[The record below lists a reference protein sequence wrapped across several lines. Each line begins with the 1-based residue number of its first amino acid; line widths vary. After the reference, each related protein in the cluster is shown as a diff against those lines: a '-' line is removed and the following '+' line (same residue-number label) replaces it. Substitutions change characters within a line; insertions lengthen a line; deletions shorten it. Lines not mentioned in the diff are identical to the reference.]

1 MYIYLNFYFSRV
13 ARLTAGNWVA
23 AEWPSLSPAP
33 ILTTKSGEAATSSSS
48 NSSHLSRPIN
58 PSYPGRLPLVS
69 LCFSFHPSGSDKKI
83 VSWKKLSWKHF
94 SFTVAIRYLE
104 PNKHL
109 PIQATLAGTSTRHT
123 LDGYPWYISLLMN
136 YIQIFVSTGKSFSEA
151 LIFAQHVLSLGFS
164 CIELVIQWT
173 ICRHNI
179 VCYSR
184 LRNKHRGTLINF
196 WTFFQ
201 GVHSLLE
208 MVMRTFLLKIRYLMV
223 WGTPIFSAT
232 LNTFAKCSRGY
243 AYSRGYVYSRV

>member
-151 LIFAQHVLSLGFS
+151 LIFAEHEENMLCAEIVQNVKSNFCTQHVLPM
-164 CIELVIQWT
+164 
-173 ICRHNI
+173 
-179 VCYSR
+179 
-184 LRNKHRGTLINF
+184 F
-196 WTFFQ
+196 WSWDFH
-201 GVHSLLE
+201 V
-208 MVMRTFLLKIRYLMV
+208 
-223 WGTPIFSAT
+223 
-232 LNTFAKCSRGY
+232 LN
-243 AYSRGYVYSRV
+243 